1 MRSSRILAIGIAAL
15 TLGLAAAITGAGT
28 PAKAA
33 SSVRYVSLGDS
44 YSSGVGAGSESGL
57 ASIAHECGWIPRS
70 RRGQEK
76 SSGACGTQ
84 ADSGF
89 GSAMQWH
96 EQTGAR
102 RHDFQITRG
111 EAGQRSWCTCGD
123 REWMPSS
130 RDYIGNAAQDRN
142 IFSAGGRKK
151 IMATSVT
158 NAASTREKLLRARGA
173 AAKLATLSSGEKNA
187 LLLAMAGAI
196 EANVDGILTA
206 NREDVESSGLDG
218 AMRDRL
224 LLTTERI
231 EEMAQGVR
239 DVAVL
244 RDPVGETLAEW
255 TRPNGL
261 QIRKVRVPLGVVGII
276 YESRPNVT
284 VDTAVLALKTGN
296 AIVLRGGKEAARSN
310 QRLVEILTSVPGV
323 PEGAIEL
330 LDSNTRESVQDLIKA
345 RGLVDVIIPRGG
357 AGLIAFVTE
366 NSSVPVIETG
376 AGNCHIFVDE
386 SADFDM
392 ADRIVINAKTSRPS
406 VCNAAE
412 KLLIHEK
419 IAEQYVPRIV
429 KKLIDAGVEVR
440 GDEKSRCLVAGLKI
454 ALASEEDWYEEYLR
468 LCMGVRVVANVDVA
482 IDLINRYS
490 TKHSDSIV
498 TRDEK
503 NARKFLR
510 SVDSAAVYWNAST
523 RFTDGAEFGFG
534 AEMGI
539 STQKLHCRGP
549 FALAE
554 LTSSKYEIVGTG
566 QVR

>member
-1 MRSSRILAIGIAAL
+1 MTTTVSNV
-15 TLGLAAAITGAGT
+15 
-28 PAKAA
+28 A
-33 SSVRYVSLGDS
+33 ST
-44 YSSGVGAGSESGL
+44 
-57 ASIAHECGWIPRS
+57 
-70 RRGQEK
+70 QEK
-76 SSGACGTQ
+76 LVR
-84 ADSGF
+84 
-89 GSAMQWH
+89 
-96 EQTGAR
+96 AR
-102 RHDFQITRG
+102 
-111 EAGQRSWCTCGD
+111 E
-123 REWMPSS
+123 
-130 RDYIGNAAQDRN
+130 
-142 IFSAGGRKK
+142 
-151 IMATSVT
+151 
-158 NAASTREKLLRARGA
+158 AST
-173 AAKLATLSSGEKNA
+173 KLALLSTDEKNA
-187 LLLAMAGAI
+187 LLLAIADAI
-196 EANVDGILTA
+196 ESQAETILSANQD
-206 NREDVESSGLDG
+206 DVESSGLEG

-224 LLTTERI
+224 MLDAARI

-239 DVAVL
+239 QVAAL
-244 RDPVGETLAEW
+244 RDPIGETLAEW

-261 QIRKVRVPLGVVGII
+261 RIRKVRVPLGVVGII

-310 QRLVEILTSVPGV
+310 QRLVEILAAVPGV
-323 PEGAIEL
+323 PSGAVEL
-330 LDSNTRESVQDLIKA
+330 LDASTRQSVLELIKA

-357 AGLIAFVTE
+357 AGLIKFVTE
-366 NSSVPVIETG
+366 NSTVPVIETG

-392 ADRIVINAKTSRPS
+392 ADRIVINAKTQRPS

-412 KLLIHEK
+412 KLLVHER
-419 IAEQYVPRIV
+419 IAAEYVPRIV
-429 KKLIDAGVEVR
+429 KKLIEVGVEVR
-440 GDEKSRCLVAGLKI
+440 GDEDSRRLAGGLNVVP
-454 ALASEEDWYEEYLR
+454 AAEQDWYEEYLR
-468 LCMGVRVVANVDVA
+468 LCMAIRMVANMDAA
-482 IDLINRYS
+482 IAHINRYS

-498 TRDEK
+498 TSDEA

-510 SVDSAAVYWNAST
+510 GVDSAAVYWNAST

>member
-1 MRSSRILAIGIAAL
+1 M
-15 TLGLAAAITGAGT
+15 
-28 PAKAA
+28 
-33 SSVRYVSLGDS
+33 
-44 YSSGVGAGSESGL
+44 
-57 ASIAHECGWIPRS
+57 
-70 RRGQEK
+70 
-76 SSGACGTQ
+76 
-84 ADSGF
+84 
-89 GSAMQWH
+89 
-96 EQTGAR
+96 
-102 RHDFQITRG
+102 
-111 EAGQRSWCTCGD
+111 
-123 REWMPSS
+123 
-130 RDYIGNAAQDRN
+130 
-142 IFSAGGRKK
+142 
-151 IMATSVT
+151 TSVA
-158 NAASTREKLLRARGA
+158 NATSTREKLLRARDA
-173 AAKLATLSSGEKNA
+173 SAKLALLSTDEKNA
-187 LLLAMAGAI
+187 LLLVIADALEVHAATI
-196 EANVDGILTA
+196 LAANQ
-206 NREDVESSGLDG
+206 EDVATSGLEG

-224 LLTTERI
+224 LLTTSRI
-231 EEMAQGVR
+231 KEMAQGVR
-239 DVAVL
+239 EVAAL
-244 RDPVGETLAEW
+244 DDPIGETLAEW

-261 QIRKVRVPLGVVGII
+261 RIRKVRVPLGVVGII

-296 AIVLRGGKEAARSN
+296 AIVLRGGKEAALSN
-310 QRLVEILTSVPGV
+310 QRLVEILASVPGV

-330 LDSNTRESVQDLIKA
+330 LDSSTRQSVQELIKA

-366 NSSVPVIETG
+366 NSAVPVIETG

-392 ADRIVINAKTSRPS
+392 ADAIVINAKTQRPS

-412 KLLIHEK
+412 KLLVHER
-419 IAEQYVPRIV
+419 IAAEYIPRIV

-440 GDEKSRCLVAGLKI
+440 GDGKSRSLGAGLNI
-454 ALASEEDWYEEYLR
+454 ALASEQDWYEEYLC
-468 LCMGVRVVANVDVA
+468 LCMAVRVVANVDEA
-482 IDLINRYS
+482 ISHINRYS

-498 TRDEK
+498 TRDEA

-510 SVDSAAVYWNAST
+510 GVDSAAVYWNAST